1 MSEARVRSAIDRA
14 AADRRTGEVLWW
26 VRSDDGE
33 LDVTYGDPSRP
44 FFLASA
50 TKLATSAILAQ
61 LRIEKRLD
69 WDAPVAPLLPDLDL
83 SGLSI
88 DGGRDRS
95 QEMTVRELLAHT
107 SGIADYF
114 EGRRKGHPTT
124 FGRVI
129 ESDMGWTVGDAVDW
143 TRDLAPGTPGRG
155 LYSDTGYQLLGAL
168 IERLEGTTYADVV
181 RRRIAE
187 PLGLADTYVFGEETS
202 GRYDAI
208 ALMRLGDRE
217 LRIPQAMASVQA
229 DGGMVSTLRDGMVLL
244 DAFFDGRL
252 VAPEVLDEMQQ
263 GWHPIFFPLE
273 YGTGVMRFRVR
284 RYFSPV
290 FRVPPFVGHS
300 GASGVVMY
308 RCPERGLSIVG
319 TVNQIESRSLPY
331 QLMVRS
337 AIAAGRR

>member
-1 MSEARVRSAIDRA
+1 MSEARVRSAIDKA
-14 AADRRTGEVLWW
+14 AADSRTGEVLWR

-69 WDAPVAPLLPDLDL
+69 WDAPVAPMLPDLDL
-83 SGLSI
+83 SGLSM

-114 EGRRKGHPTT
+114 EGRRKGQPTT
-124 FGRVI
+124 FDRVT
-129 ESDMGWTVGDAVDW
+129 ESDIGWTVSDAVGW

-168 IERLEGTTYADVV
+168 IERLEGATYADVV
-181 RRRIAE
+181 RRRIAD

-208 ALMRLGDRE
+208 APMRLGDRE

-229 DGGMVSTLRDGMVLL
+229 DGGMVSTLRDGMAFLE
-244 DAFFDGRL
+244 AFFDGRL
-252 VAPEVLDEMQQ
+252 VAPEVLVEMQQ

-290 FRVPPFVGHS
+290 VRVPPFVGHS